1 MYNLKAL
8 GFNTVETYVPWNLH
22 EPQKGEFQFEGI
34 LDLEKFLTL
43 AQKLVLYAI
52 VRPSPYICAEWKFG
66 GFPSW
71 LLREP
76 IHIRRNKT
84 VYLKYV
90 ADYYDV
96 LMKKIV
102 PHQLDNGGNILM
114 IQIENEYG
122 SFGVEKAKEFKE
134 LAEKKLNSFFD
145 QVIIKEA
152 EKQGD
157 AKQFVYMLVSNI
169 FYQKQK

>member
-1 MYNLKAL
+1 MATFEIKEEFLLNGKTFRIMSGAIHYFRIHPCDWEHSLYNLKAL

-43 AQKLVLYAI
+43 AQKLGLYAI
-52 VRPSPYICAEWKFG
+52 VRPSPYICAEWEFG

-76 IHIRRNKT
+76 IHIRRNET

-96 LMKKIV
+96 LMKRLCHI
-102 PHQLDNGGNILM
+102 N
-114 IQIENEYG
+114 
-122 SFGVEKAKEFKE
+122 
-134 LAEKKLNSFFD
+134 
-145 QVIIKEA
+145 
-152 EKQGD
+152 
-157 AKQFVYMLVSNI
+157 
-169 FYQKQK
+169 

>member
-1 MYNLKAL
+1 Y
-8 GFNTVETYVPWNLH
+8 F
-22 EPQKGEFQFEGI
+22 
-34 LDLEKFLTL
+34 
-43 AQKLVLYAI
+43 
-52 VRPSPYICAEWKFG
+52 
-66 GFPSW
+66 
-71 LLREP
+71 
-76 IHIRRNKT
+76 
-84 VYLKYV
+84 
-90 ADYYDV
+90 
-96 LMKKIV
+96 
-102 PHQLDNGGNILM
+102 
-114 IQIENEYG
+114 